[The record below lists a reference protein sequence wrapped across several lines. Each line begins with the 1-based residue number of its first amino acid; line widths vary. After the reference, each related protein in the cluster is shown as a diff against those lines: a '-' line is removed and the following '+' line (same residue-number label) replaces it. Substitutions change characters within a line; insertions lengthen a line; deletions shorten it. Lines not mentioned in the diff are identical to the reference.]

1 MIIASRSAT
10 SSWAKTNWDSLIAER
25 ETQRREEQEIALAL
39 DDQALAPGDT
49 INPNTA
55 TRDALMR
62 LPGIGEEMAKRLIA
76 NRPYRTQQDL
86 RRVPGLGPATLKKL
100 QPHLDLPVQ

>member
-1 MIIASRSAT
+1 
-10 SSWAKTNWDSLIAER
+10 
-25 ETQRREEQEIALAL
+25 
-39 DDQALAPGDT
+39 
-49 INPNTA
+49 
-55 TRDALMR
+55 MR